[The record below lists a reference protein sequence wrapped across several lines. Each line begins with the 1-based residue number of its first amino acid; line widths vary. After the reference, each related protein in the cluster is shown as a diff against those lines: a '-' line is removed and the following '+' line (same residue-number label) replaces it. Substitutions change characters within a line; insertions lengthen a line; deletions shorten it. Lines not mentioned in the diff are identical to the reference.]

1 MAGEIVTT
9 RFPFTDFSAFILRPA
24 LVLAPAGPDN
34 WILCQLTTRDR
45 QRYGGIRI
53 TPQDLQTGTLRRDS
67 WARPEHLHTIA
78 AALLSTPV
86 GQLTDAKL
94 AEVLAAVR
102 NLF

>member
-24 LVLAPAGPDN
+24 LVLAPAGPED

-45 QRYGGIRI
+45 QHTGGIRI
-53 TPQDLQTGTLRRDS
+53 TQQDLQAGTLRRES

-78 AALLSTPV
+78 AGLLSAPV
-86 GQLTDAKL
+86 GQLTEAKL